1 MENNHNTQHRKTKA
15 WVKYSV
21 RQVVA
26 ILATVL
32 MMGSSAA
39 TAMAVSVPTMTTVVD
54 GDTTHTVW
62 MNGTDTQEILD
73 LAGIT
78 VGDQDRIVREEKR
91 RCNHYS
97 EAGDSNSRSS
107 RWKNHKCTVLYW
119 RQHRFCFGAGRH
131 CAGGK

>member
-78 VGDQDRIVREEKR
+78 VGDQDRIVREEKDGVTITVKR
-91 RCNHYS
+91 
-97 EAGDSNSRSS
+97 AIQIPRSS

-119 RQHRFCFGAGRH
+119 RQHRLCFGAGRH